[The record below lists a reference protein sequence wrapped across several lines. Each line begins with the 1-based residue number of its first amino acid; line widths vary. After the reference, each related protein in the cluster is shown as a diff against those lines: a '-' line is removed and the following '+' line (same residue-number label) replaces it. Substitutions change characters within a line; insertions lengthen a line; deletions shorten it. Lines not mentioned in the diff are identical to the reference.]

1 MHAFEFQGAIHVLV
15 EITYLNVYILV
26 SCYLWWDSH
35 FGIQYIVSY
44 MISLFKNM
52 KNIYKTWYIST
63 LNSCLIGQCFFIFW
77 PSKEK

>member
-44 MISLFKNM
+44 MISLFKKHENYLQNM
-52 KNIYKTWYIST
+52 IHK
-63 LNSCLIGQCFFIFW
+63 CLKKLFDWSMLFHNLVF
-77 PSKEK
+77 